1 MARSFLITL
10 LQSQILETK
19 RWRADTINS
28 ALDKVISGYCLKSNL
43 TKAEVDY
50 IFKNIPGAAIIKIE
64 SAGLHGGRHYSIHD
78 LIGHSVGGMVF
89 VVTNMTQFTEFM
101 SLELERDFRD
111 TNPEPESRVRASFTS
126 FMHENKLHWSECCKS
141 KNP

>member
-1 MARSFLITL
+1 M
-10 LQSQILETK
+10 
-19 RWRADTINS
+19 
-28 ALDKVISGYCLKSNL
+28 

-101 SLELERDFRD
+101 SLELERDFRN